1 MDGQCFITKGATM
14 SETSDVFKYVIIGTR
29 QDMRS
34 HITTVRPAEYQ
45 YALYTVPQRE
55 KAGSNRHN
63 PLRQSGTLPIMLF
76 SLLLLV
82 IAKCK
87 PTGGSPM
94 CVI

>member
-1 MDGQCFITKGATM
+1 MTKGATM
-14 SETSDVFKYVIIGTR
+14 SKTSDVFKYVIIGTR
-29 QDMRS
+29 QHMRS

-45 YALYTVPQRE
+45 YALYMVPQRE

-87 PTGGSPM
+87 PTGGVPHV
-94 CVI
+94 CYLVV